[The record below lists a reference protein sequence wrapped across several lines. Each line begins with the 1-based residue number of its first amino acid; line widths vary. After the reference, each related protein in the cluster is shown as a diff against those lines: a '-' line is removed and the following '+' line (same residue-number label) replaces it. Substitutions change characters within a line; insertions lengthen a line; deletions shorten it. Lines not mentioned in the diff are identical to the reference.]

1 MVPYE
6 FSSHLDERGHTW
18 RASFLLLP
26 SPLFLCFLP
35 PSELSEDEVIIGEKR
50 THAPD
55 TLRSSSQE
63 MLYTHLTPS
72 ALRVSLSIHSI
83 PVPNRTVHLMLLLYT
98 CTRVHPALSV
108 HIQRCL
114 TSEMQERSP
123 KGCIEHCVKLSA
135 IQVLLTFCGGDAA
148 WG

>member
-1 MVPYE
+1 M
-6 FSSHLDERGHTW
+6 
-18 RASFLLLP
+18 A
-26 SPLFLCFLP
+26 CILP
-35 PSELSEDEVIIGEKR
+35 PSELSEDEEVIIGEKR
-50 THAPD
+50 TRAPD

-83 PVPNRTVHLMLLLYT
+83 PVPNRTVHLVLLLYT
-98 CTRVHPALSV
+98 CTRVEVVHLALSV

-123 KGCIEHCVKLSA
+123 KGCTEHCVKLSA